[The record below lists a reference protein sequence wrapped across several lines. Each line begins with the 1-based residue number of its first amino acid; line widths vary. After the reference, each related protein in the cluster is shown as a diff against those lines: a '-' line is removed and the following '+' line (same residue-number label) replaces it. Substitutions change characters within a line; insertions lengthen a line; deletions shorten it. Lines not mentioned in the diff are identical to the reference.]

1 VKETEDEGGIE
12 VEKTVAKI
20 DEVYLE
26 GNDFFQKISKDK
38 EQMGILQVL
47 MIQNPSP
54 KALAKFPPRK
64 IKEVYKLLPELS
76 LEKDKEIVKDL
87 SNLRDFLL
95 ALIKN
100 LDYKLGDPFIEA
112 AEEKDLK
119 RKKNKAKMNVERIF
133 KTLKAKER
141 GEINELYSG
150 WYDYIK
156 KKKPNWLNV
165 TFASDQVSPTTE
177 QLIKILKPYL
187 IEKFIRRKQYEKT
200 N

>member
-1 VKETEDEGGIE
+1 
-12 VEKTVAKI
+12 
-20 DEVYLE
+20 
-26 GNDFFQKISKDK
+26 
-38 EQMGILQVL
+38 
-47 MIQNPSP
+47 
-54 KALAKFPPRK
+54 
-64 IKEVYKLLPELS
+64 
-76 LEKDKEIVKDL
+76 
-87 SNLRDFLL
+87 
-95 ALIKN
+95 LIKN

-141 GEINELYSG
+141 VEINELYSG